1 MKRLLILLLGALA
14 MLPAAASHIV
24 GGEFE
29 IQYLHDNL
37 YQVNLIIYFDQRNGS
52 PGAKDI
58 NIEAAIYR
66 KSDNAL
72 MDNIFFSGFSETPVL
87 YTQPSCSTSDLQ
99 TSKLVY
105 TTTVTLSP
113 DRYDSPF
120 GYYLTWERCCRNYAI
135 VNIFSD
141 DPAISSNAAGQ
152 TFYLE
157 FPAVTKNGQK
167 FIDSSPHLF
176 PPLSDY
182 ACPYRKYYVNFGG
195 IDDDGDSLVYTLVT
209 PLSTHSI
216 IAVPPLQPAPYPL
229 VSYRDGFGIN
239 NIMKGNP
246 DMRITRSGFLTVTPT
261 VQGLF
266 VFAVRCEEFRDGK
279 KIGEVRRDFQ
289 LLVVDQCAHDEP
301 PQILGKK
308 LADATFAYDNTMNVT
323 FSNTTADADRCIMVE
338 VSDPDASNVVDNF
351 TEKIHIQAIAL
362 GFDKDVS
369 GVLPASTEATLING
383 STQQFRICFPECPYL
398 EGPFQIGIIAYD
410 DACSLPMSDTLK
422 VTVNIQPPAN
432 NDAHFVV
439 PVADVTETVN
449 EGDVRTWD
457 LDGVDLD
464 GDMLVFG
471 VIADFRLEDVGM
483 KVVQVKNVAGEYQ
496 AQLQWDTHC
505 DVYDFT
511 HGTDFKITFTLE
523 DLDHCNFNH
532 PDKRVFNL
540 KVKLPGNLDP
550 IIDSDLTANPA
561 ERRVLGL
568 TRKVNETLSFNV
580 FGKDGDNDF
589 IVLSGKGVGF
599 DMADYNIEFPGSN
612 GRGQISS
619 LFKWNIFCDKIN
631 LGVKD
636 TFLFEFL
643 VVDNANKCRF
653 YKADTLD
660 VSVIVE
666 PPDNNQPTL
675 LVNNLNQQIQ
685 FVNNAMTV
693 ELGQQI
699 TLGLVGT
706 DPDNA
711 PQPDM
716 LTIDLIKA
724 EGNVPP
730 TGYIFAEGTGRG
742 SAETTFSWKP
752 ECDIFLDGVY
762 ENHYTFTFN
771 VTDDRCFNTKGDT
784 VAVDITIK
792 DVEHDS
798 RDFLPPNFITPNG
811 DNYNDFFAMVRL
823 DESTGQLVNI
833 LPRDN
838 CVGVFEGIA
847 IYNRWGRQVFESTS
861 RDFRWYA
868 DSEAAGMYYYLL
880 KYSNK
885 EYKGVIT
892 LSFYDHQSNN
902 R

>member
-1 MKRLLILLLGALA
+1 MRRLLILFLGAFA
-14 MLPAAASHIV
+14 MLPATASHIV

-29 IQYLHDNL
+29 IQFLHDNL

-52 PGAKDI
+52 LGAKDI

-72 MDNIFFSGFSETPVL
+72 MDNIFFSGFTETPVL
-87 YTQPSCSTSDLQ
+87 YTQPSCSTTDLQ

-105 TTTVTLSP
+105 TTTVTLPP
-113 DRYDSPF
+113 DRYNSPW

-135 VNIFSD
+135 VNIFSE
-141 DPAISSNAAGQ
+141 DPTYSSNAAGQ

-157 FPAVTKNGQK
+157 FPPVTKDGVK

-195 IDDDGDSLVYTLVT
+195 EDEDGDSLVYSLVT

-216 IAVPPLQPAPYPL
+216 VAVPALQPAPYPL
-229 VSYRDGFGIN
+229 VTWRSGFSLN
-239 NIMKGNP
+239 DIMQGNP
-246 DMRITRSGFLTVTPT
+246 DMRITRSGFLTVTPIK
-261 VQGLF
+261 QGLF
-266 VFAVRCEEFRDGK
+266 VFAVKCEEFRDGK

-338 VSDPDASNVVDNF
+338 VSDPDALNALDNF
-351 TEKIHIQAIAL
+351 TEKVHIEAVAL

-369 GVLPASTEATLING
+369 GVLPAVTKADLTNG

-398 EGPFQIGIIAYD
+398 EGPFQIGIVAYD

-439 PVADVTETVN
+439 PVANVTETVN

-483 KVVQVKNVAGEYQ
+483 KIIQVKNVAGEYQ

-511 HGTDFKITFTLE
+511 RRTDFQLTFTLE
-523 DLDHCNFNH
+523 DLDLCNFNH

-540 KVKLPGNLDP
+540 HVKLPGNLDP

-568 TRKVNETLSFNV
+568 KRKVNETLAFNV

-589 IVLSGKGVGF
+589 IVLSGVGVGF
-599 DMADYNIEFPGSN
+599 DIGDYNIEFPGSN

-631 LGVKD
+631 LGAKD
-636 TFLFEFL
+636 TFMFEFV

-666 PPDNNQPTL
+666 PPDNNAPSLQVT
-675 LVNNLNQQIQ
+675 NLNQQIA
-685 FVNNAMTV
+685 FANNAMTA

-699 TLGLVGT
+699 TLGLEGT

-730 TGYIFAEGTGRG
+730 TGYAFAEGKGRG
-742 SAETTFSWKP
+742 TAEATFTWKP
-752 ECDIFLDGVY
+752 ECDIFVNDVY

-771 VTDDRCFNTKGDT
+771 VTDDRCFNTKADT

-792 DVEHDS
+792 DVEHEN

-811 DNYNDFFAMVRL
+811 DGYNDFFAMVRQ
-823 DESTGQLVNI
+823 DESTGRLVNI

-838 CVGVFEGIA
+838 CLGVFEGIA
-847 IYNRWGRQVFESTS
+847 IYNRWGRQVFESNA
-861 RDFRWYA
+861 RDFQWYA